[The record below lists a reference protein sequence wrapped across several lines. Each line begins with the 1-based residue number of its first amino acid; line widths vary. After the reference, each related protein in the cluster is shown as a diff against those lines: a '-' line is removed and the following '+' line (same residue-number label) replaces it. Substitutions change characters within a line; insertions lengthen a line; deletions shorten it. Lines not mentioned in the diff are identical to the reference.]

1 MPPDTPDPDPSP
13 DAAVG
18 SDPDVWLILIY
29 KVPTEPSRLR
39 VSVWRRLKGLGA
51 IYLQSSASALPAG
64 ASAERALRKLQHEII
79 QMAGSAVLLR
89 TQREN
94 AESAVQR
101 CAEALERYAQRVYAE
116 DPDLGSSSAS
126 PLDGIACSGLRLRR
140 VVWGVSW
147 PDPFCPSDAGLVVR
161 HQDQRRC
168 ADSSERRWA
177 EDLDRTGG
185 LRGRTDP
192 VEVDGRWVVLAGV
205 PVERL
210 ACSRVLEGE
219 HPGGG

>member
-1 MPPDTPDPDPSP
+1 VPPDTPDPDASP
-13 DAAVG
+13 DAVVDTDIDI
-18 SDPDVWLILIY
+18 DPIEWLILIY

-51 IYLQSSASALPAG
+51 IYLQSSAAALPAG

-79 QMAGSAVLLR
+79 QMARSAVLLR

-126 PLDGIACSGLRLRR
+126 P
-140 VVWGVSW
+140 
-147 PDPFCPSDAGLVVR
+147 
-161 HQDQRRC
+161 
-168 ADSSERRWA
+168 
-177 EDLDRTGG
+177 
-185 LRGRTDP
+185 
-192 VEVDGRWVVLAGV
+192 
-205 PVERL
+205 
-210 ACSRVLEGE
+210 
-219 HPGGG
+219 